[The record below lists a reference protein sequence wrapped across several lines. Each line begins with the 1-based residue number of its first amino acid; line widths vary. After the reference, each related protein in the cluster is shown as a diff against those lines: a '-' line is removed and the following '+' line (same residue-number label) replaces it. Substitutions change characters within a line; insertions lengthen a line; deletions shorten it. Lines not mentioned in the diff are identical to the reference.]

1 MLSSSPF
8 SAALL
13 GFATAIPRSPLSA
26 TFATLTSST
35 GSDSN
40 LSFSIL
46 CTMSVSF
53 SNTNMSSGPKK
64 SAILVV
70 LFKPVSTIRSS
81 FRSGSL
87 NVGPPIA
94 ARALVLWTTGLSGWL
109 FTLPSVA
116 GERLVVVVVIGDL
129 LVLSGVIE

>member
-1 MLSSSPF
+1 
-8 SAALL
+8 
-13 GFATAIPRSPLSA
+13 
-26 TFATLTSST
+26 
-35 GSDSN
+35 
-40 LSFSIL
+40 
-46 CTMSVSF
+46 
-53 SNTNMSSGPKK
+53 MSSGPKN
-64 SAILVV
+64 AILVV

-87 NVGPPIA
+87 SVGPPTA